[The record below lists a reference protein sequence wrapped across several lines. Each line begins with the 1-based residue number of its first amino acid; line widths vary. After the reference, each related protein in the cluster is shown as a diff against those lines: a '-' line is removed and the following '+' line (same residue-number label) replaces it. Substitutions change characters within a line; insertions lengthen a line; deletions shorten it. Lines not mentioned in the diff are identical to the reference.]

1 MDTTTNSSSTYEEEY
16 FELVLYI
23 YIYFKSKFT
32 NLLSHPEAKL
42 INFLRLTHSLIHH
55 LFILYIMQRN
65 TSYSSMHSMHTSS
78 STHTK
83 RVARVLILLEYAYLV
98 RIILHT
104 SSIELGRFVVLLFGI
119 ITTAVSIAEA

>member
-32 NLLSHPEAKL
+32 NLLSHPYF
-42 INFLRLTHSLIHH
+42 FLRLTHSLIHH

>member
-1 MDTTTNSSSTYEEEY
+1 
-16 FELVLYI
+16 
-23 YIYFKSKFT
+23 
-32 NLLSHPEAKL
+32 
-42 INFLRLTHSLIHH
+42 
-55 LFILYIMQRN
+55 
-65 TSYSSMHSMHTSS
+65 MHTSS

>member
-1 MDTTTNSSSTYEEEY
+1 
-16 FELVLYI
+16 
-23 YIYFKSKFT
+23 
-32 NLLSHPEAKL
+32 
-42 INFLRLTHSLIHH
+42 
-55 LFILYIMQRN
+55 
-65 TSYSSMHSMHTSS
+65 MHTSS

-83 RVARVLILLEYAYLV
+83 RVARVLILLGEYAYLV

>member
-1 MDTTTNSSSTYEEEY
+1 ME
-16 FELVLYI
+16 
-23 YIYFKSKFT
+23 
-32 NLLSHPEAKL
+32 
-42 INFLRLTHSLIHH
+42 
-55 LFILYIMQRN
+55 RN